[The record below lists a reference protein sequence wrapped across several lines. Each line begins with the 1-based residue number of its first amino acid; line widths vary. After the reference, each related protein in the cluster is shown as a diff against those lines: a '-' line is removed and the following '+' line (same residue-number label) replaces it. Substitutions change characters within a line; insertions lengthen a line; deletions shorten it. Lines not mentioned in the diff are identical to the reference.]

1 MHAAPSVSPPRPAAA
16 GRLRGWPFAVGL
28 AGLTAAA
35 AAAWIFLGGGW
46 LGGGWPARQPLPPAN
61 EQTRATGDAATDD
74 EQHPD
79 VVRFP
84 EDRWPSASIM
94 IEPATTAR
102 MEQITTLTGKVTLNE
117 DRLAH
122 VFPLVEGRVEEVN
135 ISLGDQV
142 TKGQQMAVIQSRE
155 VGDAMLTLA
164 QDRLQLGF
172 ATQRDAWTQSI
183 AANTLELVRLLRSQ
197 APIEQIETELRDRP
211 LGEYRDKLMTAYIN
225 QATSRKNVERLEPLR
240 SQGILASR
248 QIYEAEAA
256 WTSDRATLQSLL
268 EQLEQDARQAA
279 IRSTQSVKELE
290 TRVAVDEAA
299 LEILGLDKAAY
310 AVIDPTAGASLA
322 RCPILAPFDGT
333 VISKDVAL
341 LEHVGPTNQIL
352 GVADLSTVWL
362 TADVFEEQLPLMQGL
377 EEGTIRFRS
386 QAWPGESFEARV
398 FYTGDLVDRESRT
411 LGMRAV
417 ADNPD
422 RKLKPGLFVTI
433 ELPDVEAAT
442 VLQVPASAVLEHEGA
457 SFVFVHLG
465 DDRFQRRDIEPG
477 RRSADAI
484 EVHSGIAAGDRVV
497 TGGGFALKSRM
508 LSALLEE

>member
-1 MHAAPSVSPPRPAAA
+1 MHATPSASPARPPAPGRP
-16 GRLRGWPFAVGL
+16 RGWQVAVGL

-35 AAAWIFLGGGW
+35 AAAWIFLGGEW
-46 LGGGWPARQPLPPAN
+46 PGGGWPARQPQPPAS
-61 EQTRATGDAATDD
+61 EQAQATGDEVTQD

-79 VVRFP
+79 IVRFP
-84 EDRWPSASIM
+84 EDRWPSASIV

-102 MEQITTLTGKVTLNE
+102 IEQITTLTGKVTLNE

-122 VFPLVEGRVEEVN
+122 VFPLVEGRIDEVN
-135 ISLGDQV
+135 VGLGDQV

-172 ATQRDAWTQSI
+172 ATQRDEWTQAI

-197 APIEQIETELRDRP
+197 ATVEQIEAQLRDRP

-248 QIYEAEAA
+248 QIYEAEAT

-299 LEILGLDKAAY
+299 LEILGLDATAY
-310 AVIDPTAGASLA
+310 AAIDPTAGASLA

-362 TADVFEEQLPLMQGL
+362 TADVFEEQLPLMQNL
-377 EEGTIRFRS
+377 QNGTIRFHS
-386 QAWPGESFEARV
+386 EAWPGESFEGTV

-417 ADNPD
+417 AKNPD
-422 RKLKPGLFVTI
+422 RKLKPGMFVTI
-433 ELPDVEAAT
+433 ELPDAEAAT
-442 VLQVPASAVLEHEGA
+442 VLQVPASAVLDHEGTR
-457 SFVFVHLG
+457 FVFVHLG
-465 DDRFQRRDIEPG
+465 DDRFQRRDIETG
-477 RRSADAI
+477 RRSTDAV
-484 EVHSGIAAGDRVV
+484 EVRSGIAAGDRVV
-497 TGGGFALKSRM
+497 TSGGFALKSRM